1 MVDAGPTDALTHL
14 FTGKK
19 DLVIQFLLPVLPL
32 EFKTA
37 VLPLVNKQ
45 IRESVTVK
53 IRDP

>member
-1 MVDAGPTDALTHL
+1 MVEANQTDAITQL
-14 FTGKK
+14 FSDKK

-37 VLPLVNKQ
+37 FLPLVNKQ